1 MELKKTTLNLDLFPK
16 EILPLF
22 DGARVFDSSSSP
34 EARVYFIDKDGGY
47 FLKTAEKGSLK
58 KEATLGEYFYK
69 KGLAPEILHYLS
81 SDKDFLLTRKAKG
94 LDATEKIYLDE
105 PKRLAEKMGQ
115 VLREL
120 HSMDFSE
127 CPEQDRMSAYFKL
140 AEENY
145 ALDKY
150 DLSFGNFKTKEDAY
164 AVVKR
169 GREIL
174 KSDTLIHGD
183 FCLPNIIFDGWKFS
197 SFIDLGAG
205 GVGDRHVDLFWGAWT
220 LNFNLKTDAY
230 KDVFFSSYGKER
242 IEKEALEVV
251 SAAEIFG

>member
-1 MELKKTTLNLDLFPK
+1 MHLTEINIDFCDFPEEALKFC
-16 EILPLF
+16 E
-22 DGARVFDSSSSP
+22 GARIFDSSSSP
-34 EARVYFIDKDGGY
+34 EAKVYFIDKDDGY
-47 FLKTAEKGSLK
+47 FLKTAEKGVLK
-58 KEATLGEYFYK
+58 KEASLGEFFHK
-69 KGLAPEILHYLS
+69 KGLAPEILFYLS
-81 SDKDFLLTRKAKG
+81 NEKDFLLTRKAMG
-94 LDATEKIYLDE
+94 QDATSKVYLDE
-105 PKRLAEKMGQ
+105 PKRLAAKMGE

-120 HSMDFSE
+120 HSVDFNE
-127 CPEQDRMSAYFKL
+127 CPEPDRMNAYFKL

-164 AVVKR
+164 TAVKR

-183 FCLPNIIFDGWKFS
+183 FCLPNIIFDSWQFS
-197 SFIDLGAG
+197 SFIDLGAA

-220 LNFNLKTDAY
+220 LKFNLKTDTY
-230 KDVFFSSYGKER
+230 KDVFFSSYGKDK
-242 IEKEALEVV
+242 IENEALEAV